1 MHGPKSSGVTT
12 GSSRLLNRIVIVGG
26 GLAGGN
32 AARTLREESYDGDV
46 VLITD
51 EPGVPFGR
59 PPLSKTYLRGEET
72 LDGWLVEP
80 SDWYAAHAVELVHG
94 TVVGIDPRSHRV
106 VLQGGNEIE
115 YTRLLIA
122 TGGRNRA
129 PGIPGDKLD
138 AIYQLRTLVE
148 ADAIKRAVRPGAR
161 AVVVGMGF
169 IGSEVT
175 ASLRQ
180 LGVSVISVFPGETP
194 LESVLGPEMG
204 SVMAGIH
211 RANGVELLAHDSV
224 LRFEGREKVERA
236 VTTAGRTIACDFAV
250 VAVGI
255 QPTVEFL
262 QRSGIAVDNGVLTDE
277 MCRTNLPDIFAAGDV
292 ANHLHPLFG
301 RTRVEHY
308 NNAEKQGR
316 SVARTI
322 LGSNQLYDYL
332 YTFWSDQY
340 KHKIEYV
347 GHVRRWDQFVMRGS
361 LEERKL
367 VGFYLVDGVMR
378 AAVGLNRGG
387 DPELDSDNEMAAA
400 ALLIRNGATLS
411 IRDLA
416 DDDYDLVRAST
427 SRRAER

>member
-1 MHGPKSSGVTT
+1 
-12 GSSRLLNRIVIVGG
+12 LNRIVIVGG
-26 GLAGGN
+26 GMAGGN
-32 AARTLREESYDGDV
+32 AARTLREEGYAGDV
-46 VLITD
+46 LLITD

-80 SDWYAAHAVELVHG
+80 SDWYAGHAVELVRG
-94 TVVGIDPRSHRV
+94 SVVGIDPSSHRA

-129 PGIPGDKLD
+129 PGIPGDRLD
-138 AIYQLRTLVE
+138 AIYQLRTLAE
-148 ADAIKRAVRPGAR
+148 ADAIKRAARPGAR
-161 AVVVGMGF
+161 AVVAGMGF

-180 LGVSVISVFPGETP
+180 LGVTVTSVFPGETP
-194 LESVLGPEMG
+194 LDSVLGPEVG

-211 RANGVELLAHDSV
+211 RAHGVELLAHDSV
-224 LRFEGREKVERA
+224 LRFEGNDKVERA
-236 VTTAGRTIACDFAV
+236 VTRAGRTIACDFAV

-255 QPTVEFL
+255 QPNVGFL
-262 QRSGIAVDNGVLTDE
+262 ERSGIALDNGVLTDE

-301 RTRVEHY
+301 RARVEHY

-316 SVARTI
+316 SVARSI
-322 LGSNQLYDYL
+322 LGSNQPYDYL

-340 KHKIEYV
+340 EHKIEYA
-347 GHVRRWDQFVMRGS
+347 GHVRGWDQFVVRGS
-361 LEERKL
+361 LEDRKL

-387 DPELDSDNEMAAA
+387 DPELDAGSEMAAA
-400 ALLIRNGATLS
+400 AVLIRNGATLS
-411 IRDLA
+411 TRDLA
-416 DDDYDLVRAST
+416 DDNYDLGRASGI
-427 SRRAER
+427 SQGGVKGD